1 MKRRCRAR
9 SEAGMTLVE
18 VLVTLTIMGLAIAG
32 ITSALDTAP
41 SASAAHRR
49 TVNADTIV
57 RNYAEAI
64 KQSVA
69 AGRYI
74 DCAGPGAY
82 GKDNLVPPFS
92 VPFGYSVD
100 QSQPAYQ
107 QLSNLNV
114 VVAVDKSSSIALAPG
129 GHAVTDVKTAANA
142 FLDGLKDT
150 GAKAAIVSFG
160 ANDTKVLLSEQASVN
175 AGPTSVTSGTNLNY
189 LKGIVDAT
197 QSTGLVFG
205 PSSSPYWWTNWE
217 AGLIQAQAAFPASTK
232 PLIVFDTD
240 GDPNRWIKTDNT
252 LGVPPWPND
261 RLISTPLQTDAQN
274 GHRHDVGCLPH
285 CVVGVDTVSVT
296 RSPTSTGS
304 PAPTN
309 TPRCRSVGPS
319 GRRSPEPIP
328 TTALQGSRQSNG
340 IALRVEDFATP
351 VTCTAPDHR
360 LVLGPRPVL
369 HPGRHRDDDEARRRL
384 LFRYPVPRLHSHPDA
399 RRRSARRRSTSPTA
413 SERPRSLRCPDHH
426 YRPHDELARSR
437 RWHQPPASLSF
448 STYGL
453 DEEVQGHRRA
463 TDEPERTPTATP
475 AC

>member
-32 ITSALDTAP
+32 ITSALGTAS

-114 VVAVDKSSSIALAPG
+114 VLAVDKSSSIALAPG

-189 LKGIVDAT
+189 LKGIVGAT

-232 PLIVFDTD
+232 PLIVFVTD

-252 LGVPPWPND
+252 LGVPPWPYD
-261 RLISTPLQTDAQN
+261 SSDFYAIAQTEAQN
-274 GHRHDVGCLPH
+274 KATAMKAAGYRIF
-285 CVVGVDTVSVT
+285 VVGVGTATSDQITHIKGISGPNEYPTVPFSGADWMKVT
-296 RSPTSTGS
+296 GADPY
-304 PAPTN
+304 A
-309 TPRCRSVGPS
+309 
-319 GRRSPEPIP
+319 
-328 TTALQGSRQSNG
+328 ALQGSLQTIAS
-340 IALRVEDFATP
+340 ALRVEDFVTP
-351 VTCTAPDHR
+351 VTCTAPDQGAQR
-360 LVLGPRPVL
+360 LTLSATSGDGKDTEKIEMIVRRP
-369 HPGRHRDDDEARRRL
+369 
-384 LFRYPVPRLHSHPDA
+384 
-399 RRRSARRRSTSPTA
+399 
-413 SERPRSLRCPDHH
+413 
-426 YRPHDELARSR
+426 
-437 RWHQPPASLSF
+437 
-448 STYGL
+448 
-453 DEEVQGHRRA
+453 
-463 TDEPERTPTATP
+463 
-475 AC
+475 